1 MVENVYHQINGIR
14 KETIMAI
21 SKSFWA
27 SLFLVFS
34 LSVGSVGIAMGQDET
49 IQDLNDY
56 TCKDVMRMSGGDRD
70 MAIVGFHAFVLGKK
84 STTKFNVTKLGE
96 ATDRFVEYCLDNP
109 KEKALS
115 VMEKMT
121 K

>member
-1 MVENVYHQINGIR
+1 
-14 KETIMAI
+14 MAML
-21 SKSFWA
+21 KSLWVT
-27 SLFLVFS
+27 LFLLFS
-34 LSVGSVGIAMGQDET
+34 LSVGSVGVAVGQDET
-49 IQDLNDY
+49 TKDLNDY

-70 MAIVGFHAFVLGKK
+70 MAIVSFHAFVLGKK
-84 STTKFNVTKLGE
+84 GTTEFNVLKLGQ

>member
-1 MVENVYHQINGIR
+1 MI
-14 KETIMAI
+14 I
-21 SKSFWA
+21 SKRFWI
-27 SLFLVFS
+27 SLFLVVL
-34 LSVGSVGIAMGQDET
+34 LSVNLAAIAMGQDSA
-49 IQDLNDY
+49 IKDLNDY

-70 MAIVGFHAFVLGKK
+70 VAIGVIHAFLLGKK
-84 STTKFNVTKLGE
+84 GTTRFDSQKLGE
-96 ATDRFVEYCLDNP
+96 ATDKFIEYCLDNP

>member
-1 MVENVYHQINGIR
+1 M
-14 KETIMAI
+14 TI
-21 SKSFWA
+21 SKSFWVT
-27 SLFLVFS
+27 LFLVFS
-34 LSVGSVGIAMGQDET
+34 LSVGSVGVAMGQEET
-49 IQDLNDY
+49 IKDLNDY
-56 TCKDVMRMSGGDRD
+56 TCKDVMRMSGADRD

-84 STTKFNVTKLGE
+84 GTTKFNPLKLGE